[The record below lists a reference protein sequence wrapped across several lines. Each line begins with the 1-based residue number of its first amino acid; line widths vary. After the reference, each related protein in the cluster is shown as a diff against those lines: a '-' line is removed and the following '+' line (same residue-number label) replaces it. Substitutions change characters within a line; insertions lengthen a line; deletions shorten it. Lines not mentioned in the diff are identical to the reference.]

1 MLTRTQIQRLAQRNH
16 IGMQAQ
22 ERDYLQHLLLMLF
35 YTRSQA
41 LIFKGGTALRLVYRG
56 SRYSED
62 LDFSALISG
71 EPAAAPV
78 RIADGMY
85 AALRGLWQAVVA
97 DLRDYGAEGELRN
110 VWEGEVGFSFD
121 VSYQGPLYDG
131 RDRSKGK
138 VRVDVSLRGEPSAT
152 RRELVRSEYDDVRPF
167 VVTVLSPEHLLAEK
181 VRALL
186 VRAKPRDLYDVWLM
200 VEQGIHL
207 DADLIQQKL
216 KLYEMTLT
224 LPVVDAALARAR
236 ADWERDLR
244 PLLGQYVE
252 LDVTDRAAATLLRL
266 AASAQETTLYVS
278 EGDGP
283 AGGRGG

>member
-1 MLTRTQIQRLAQRNH
+1 MLTRTQIQRLAQRNR

-35 YTRSQA
+35 YARSQA

-56 SRYSED
+56 VRYSED

-78 RIADGMY
+78 RIAE
-85 AALRGLWQAVVA
+85 LRGLWQAVVA
-97 DLRDYGAEGELRN
+97 DLRDFGAEGEIRN

-186 VRAKPRDLYDVWLM
+186 VRAKPR
-200 VEQGIHL
+200 IF
-207 DADLIQQKL
+207 
-216 KLYEMTLT
+216 MTS
-224 LPVVDAALARAR
+224 
-236 ADWERDLR
+236 
-244 PLLGQYVE
+244 G
-252 LDVTDRAAATLLRL
+252 
-266 AASAQETTLYVS
+266 
-278 EGDGP
+278 
-283 AGGRGG
+283 

>member
-56 SRYSED
+56 ARYSED
-62 LDFSALISG
+62 LDFSAPISG
-71 EPAAAPV
+71 ESVAAPAH
-78 RIADGMY
+78 IAE
-85 AALRGLWQAVVA
+85 LRGLWQAVVA
-97 DLRDYGAEGELRN
+97 DLRDFGAEGELRN

-186 VRAKPRDLYDVWLM
+186 VRAKPRDLYDIWLM
-200 VEQGIHL
+200 AEQDVPL
-207 DADLIQQKL
+207 DVDLIRQKL
-216 KLYEMTLT
+216 KLYDLTLT

-236 ADWERDLR
+236 VDWERDLR

-252 LDVTDRAAATLLRL
+252 SDVTDRTAATLLRL
-266 AASAQETTLYVS
+266 AASVS
-278 EGDGP
+278 EGEGH

>member
-22 ERDYLQHLLLMLF
+22 ERDYLQHLLLMLL
-35 YTRSQA
+35 YSRSQA

-56 SRYSED
+56 GRYSED
-62 LDFSALISG
+62 LDFSVLASG
-71 EPAAAPV
+71 DSVGAAV
-78 RIADGMY
+78 RSAEF
-85 AALRGLWQAVVA
+85 RTLWQAVVT
-97 DLRDYGAEGELRN
+97 DLHDFGAEGEIRN
-110 VWEGEVGFSFD
+110 TWEGEVGLSFD

-138 VRVDVSLRGEPSAT
+138 VRVDISLRDEPLTT

-167 VVTVLSPEHLLAEK
+167 VVTVLSPDHLLAEK

-186 VRAKPRDLYDVWLM
+186 VRAKPRDLYDVWLLI
-200 VEQGIHL
+200 EQGVHL
-207 DADLIQQKL
+207 DGDLIGQKL
-216 KLYEMTLT
+216 KLYEMNLAQA
-224 LPVVDAALARAR
+224 VVAAALTRAR

-252 LDVTDRAAATLLRL
+252 PEVTDRAVAALLLL
-266 AASAQETTLYVS
+266 AH
-278 EGDGP
+278 G
-283 AGGRGG
+283 

>member
-22 ERDYLQHLLLMLF
+22 ERDYLQHLLLMLL
-35 YTRSQA
+35 YSRSQA

-56 SRYSED
+56 GRYSED
-62 LDFSALISG
+62 LDFSVLASG
-71 EPAAAPV
+71 NSVGAAV
-78 RIADGMY
+78 RSAEF
-85 AALRGLWQAVVA
+85 RTLWQAVVT
-97 DLRDYGAEGELRN
+97 DLRDFGAEGEMRN
-110 VWEGEVGFSFD
+110 AWEGEVGLSFD

-138 VRVDVSLRGEPSAT
+138 VRVEISLRGEPLAT

-186 VRAKPRDLYDVWLM
+186 VRAKARDLYDVWLLIG
-200 VEQGIHL
+200 QGVHL
-207 DADLIQQKL
+207 DGDLIGQKL
-216 KLYEMTLT
+216 ELYEMSLT
-224 LPVVDAALARAR
+224 PVIVEAALTRAR
-236 ADWERDLR
+236 MDWERDLR

-252 LDVTDRAAATLLRL
+252 PEVTDRAAATLLRL
-266 AASAQETTLYVS
+266 TH
-278 EGDGP
+278 
-283 AGGRGG
+283 R